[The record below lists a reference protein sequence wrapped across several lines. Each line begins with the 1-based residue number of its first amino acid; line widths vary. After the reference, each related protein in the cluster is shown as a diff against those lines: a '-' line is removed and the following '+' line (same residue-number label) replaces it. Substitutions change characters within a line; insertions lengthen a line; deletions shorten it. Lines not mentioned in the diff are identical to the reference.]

1 MLFFD
6 PLYLVMLLPVMAL
19 SAWAAWSTR
28 SRFERWARVPNHR
41 GISGAAAARYILDRN
56 GLGDVRVV
64 PAPGG
69 MLSDHYDPRR
79 REVRLSPEVFHG
91 GSVSA
96 VAVAAHET
104 GHALQHAR
112 GYLPLALRSLAVP
125 LASVGTNFGLFVILV
140 GALLSMTQLV
150 WLGIFLFAGT
160 VAFQVVT
167 LPVELD
173 ASARAKA
180 ELSSL
185 GLVTTPG
192 EARGVAQ
199 VLSAAAMTYV
209 AAALGSIMTLAYYV
223 FRLGGLGSARR

>member
-6 PLYLVMLLPVMAL
+6 PLYLVMILPVMAL
-19 SAWAAWSTR
+19 SGWAAWSTR
-28 SRFERWARVPNHR
+28 ARFERWAQVPNQRRIR
-41 GISGAAAARYILDRN
+41 GAEAARYILDRN
-56 GLGDVRVV
+56 GLHDVRVV
-64 PAPGG
+64 MARGG
-69 MLSDHYDPRR
+69 ALSDHYDPAH

-112 GYLPLALRSLAVP
+112 GYVPLALRSLAVP
-125 LASVGTNFGLFVILV
+125 LASVGSNLGLFVILV
-140 GALLSMTQLV
+140 GALLSLTQLV
-150 WLGIFLFAGT
+150 WVGILLFAGT
-160 VAFQVVT
+160 VVFQLIT

-173 ASARAKA
+173 ASARARA
-180 ELSSL
+180 ELEGL
-185 GLVTTPG
+185 GLVTSPG
-192 EARGVAQ
+192 EARGVRQ

-223 FRLGGLGSARR
+223 LRLGGLGERR